1 MKKKLTR
8 LFSVL
13 LAAVLVLGT
22 LPVSAMGTDVA
33 DPPASAVDDTPAEVS
48 AAEPEEEASVVD
60 ETPDGE
66 EAQSGE
72 VEAAATYASADV
84 QYKIVHLDCG
94 RKYFSKEWIIALL
107 YEMQNDGYNQLQLAF
122 GNDGLRFLL
131 NDMTFTA
138 NGTTYDNDTVVAKVK
153 AGNMAQNSSGDES
166 YLTEDEMDAII
177 AKADELG
184 IEIVPLLN
192 LPGHANAI
200 LDIADDA
207 YNASYSDNTLNVSNA
222 EAVNFAMA
230 IFQKYVDYFAE
241 KGCRFF
247 NFGADEYA
255 NDVKDGGA
263 FSFSRLGQTGYAN
276 FAAFINGLAGYID
289 GKSVDGANMIPRAF
303 NDGLYYMNSTD
314 HRVYSGFYTMDTTTY
329 SNIKKIQCCYWS
341 SGWGT
346 YPVAYAD
353 TIANNGHKMIN
364 TNGDFYYVLGKDDK
378 FDSDYSYASNFS
390 NSGFMGSTI
399 SNPVGSMFCIW
410 CDYPNAETE
419 TEVAQKTRLVL
430 RAMAQRMDNQ
440 TVSVSDNVVANG
452 FNADGTINNTVDDS
466 LIKISVGDSTEA
478 ATSGELT
485 VDGTMTLK
493 ANKTVDWT
501 TSNPSVATIAASD
514 TGAVMAAAETGA
526 VNATA
531 ITVTAVTPGEA
542 TITAAAGGK
551 TATYNVTVNDP
562 GTKDVTVTVGGT
574 TEVTVDGKVTF
585 SGNTED
591 PGIATVTT
599 KQVETEATTKY
610 TPVTTTL
617 EAGKYYISATEN
629 DPAPETEV
637 TIEKNNNSY
646 WVKVGSNY
654 NYPTASY
661 DWYNGWSYSFIRNDG
676 KTSSSVNIT
685 ASGNGFIIS
694 KNVENQEW
702 PYYTTTSYLTISNKG
717 FGATGTES
725 EAKVYF
731 YKEKTVPAKT
741 QTKITFT
748 GVAVGKTSV
757 QIGDVTYNIN
767 VVKEDLT
774 QVTPLKIE
782 YWITNARLT
791 GTTTNNDALTI
802 EAAVAYSE
810 DGLTVADL
818 VDPEGTKDSRNQEYW
833 KNVMLDT
840 QKENSSTSG
849 TELQT
854 TKAGDD
860 ETLNGTAFTKVRY
873 WEGKWQV
880 YTTDWVDVDRTPVNV
895 KYQNDQSATETY
907 SGDKNQL
914 IAYYMEVVDIHNA
927 NGESEL
933 HVNAADWGTK
943 GDGTG
948 KWGYT
953 PEPDRCS
960 VSVQLVYEDSTK
972 NPANTTA
979 DALKSKTI
987 VYGYW
992 SGGRGLGTMVFTGEN
1007 NYEIY
1012 KITAETGNMESTTS
1026 GQTVTVT
1033 SFTWDKNEEVVWGG
1047 DDQEPSA
1054 SASIGNPAK
1063 APSYTKP
1070 YDNLAW
1076 NTGSYNKN
1084 NAILIRVYVKAK
1096 ETPDS
1101 LHVHYIDATNGK
1113 NEEFYSYNINVN
1125 KGTTFDTGFALENG
1139 VLKNNTVTNN
1149 VGVTQTVESDLT
1161 KMTSIGTQYRYSKF
1175 TCKKAERDS
1184 EGKDVYLYY
1193 TFDDKV
1199 SYVVDFGTPVTI
1211 QPGDVNAA
1219 LVSADVTLTSV
1230 TVAGANHGTVKM
1242 SGTTFTYTP
1251 DSRFVSSQEGETLTV
1266 TYTGSLQTDT
1276 GIQNGSKAYQVYIYP
1291 ASNVLY
1297 EEGFL
1302 TKADGWTQE
1311 GSAQNNAQTT
1321 GKAKTADLNY
1331 GFDTTYSSLASEN
1344 GVYKAADLTT
1354 SDATKALTTSFYGNT
1369 FDLIGN
1375 CGTDTGRVV
1384 AMLTRTS
1391 GPKKV
1396 FIIDVDTRY
1405 NGGTIYQVP
1414 LMHKVLGDSDASY
1427 DVEIYASGL
1436 AENDAVVSN
1445 KVMAA
1450 SEMPDGVTA
1459 SDDILTQIL
1468 ADKGLTMDDVEYTS
1482 TSVAEELAESDAS
1495 GEAANN
1501 VKLAS
1506 EDGNS
1511 ITVHHDAGTHVEI
1524 DSFRVYRSTSATDAV
1539 AQNYDSDEQN
1549 VTYARALDVV
1559 KNQIVAYTEANS
1571 SLQVSVQD
1579 YEAKGGPQ
1587 NEIYLGKGQSIF
1599 FQSTKLANE
1608 EIQVSLRAVNTSATA
1623 NVNSKTISLATNTE
1637 MYYTITADANG
1648 KVAIVN
1654 NTDALLAIVNVKL
1667 PENVTA
1673 ADCESP
1679 SEAKTED
1686 VVSAISAALYGDE
1699 EPEVFTPET
1708 FTAKTTVTPVV
1719 RNKMVTLK
1727 VNVSSDVAYI
1737 TVNGVKYTRTGLQGL
1752 FQKTRTI
1759 RVVNTVKK
1767 GQTKT
1772 YEVVAYNADGVASET
1787 ITVTG

>member
-1 MKKKLTR
+1 MWPIP
-8 LFSVL
+8 
-13 LAAVLVLGT
+13 
-22 LPVSAMGTDVA
+22 LPVQWTTRRQKC
-33 DPPASAVDDTPAEVS
+33 PLPNRRRPLWWT
-48 AAEPEEEASVVD
+48 
-60 ETPDGE
+60 TPDGE
-66 EAQSGE
+66 KTQSGE

-94 RKYFSKEWIIALL
+94 RKYFSKDWIIALL

-131 NDMTFTA
+131 DDMSFTA
-138 NGTTYDNDTVVAKVK
+138 NGTDYSHETVVSKVE
-153 AGNMAQNSSGDES
+153 AGNKAQNNSGDERWLS
-166 YLTEDEMDAII
+166 QEEMDAII
-177 AKADELG
+177 AKANELR

-207 YNASYSDNTLNVSNA
+207 YNASGSDNTLNVSNA

-230 IFQKYVDYFAE
+230 IFQKYVDYFAA
-241 KGCRFF
+241 KGCQFF

-314 HRVYSGFYTMDTTTY
+314 RRVYSGFYTMDTTTY
-329 SNIKKIQCCYWS
+329 SNIKKIQCYYWS
-341 SGWGT
+341 SGWGS

-353 TIANNGHKMIN
+353 TISNNGHEMIN

-378 FDSDYSYASNFS
+378 FDSDYSFASNFT

-466 LIKISVGDSTEA
+466 LIKISIGDSTEA

-493 ANKTVDWT
+493 ANKQVDWT
-501 TSNPSVATIAASD
+501 TSDASVASIAVSD
-514 TGAVMAAAETGA
+514 PEAVMAAAETET

-531 ITVTAVTPGEA
+531 ITVTAKKAGSA
-542 TITAAAGGK
+542 TITATAGNK
-551 TATYNVTVNDP
+551 SATYAVTVNDP
-562 GTKDVTVTVGGT
+562 GTKNVTVTVGGT
-574 TEVTVDGKVTF
+574 TEVTVDGNYPGPFTT
-585 SGNTED
+585 GDT
-591 PGIATVTT
+591 GIATVQT
-599 KQVETEATTKY
+599 KVNENDGNVSYKLATLAEGTFYVSTKSGDNAPSVKL
-610 TPVTTTL
+610 TF
-617 EAGKYYISATEN
+617 EDAGSGQYYI
-629 DPAPETEV
+629 
-637 TIEKNNNSY
+637 KNEDGTYIYPVARFSY
-646 WVKVGSNY
+646 SSFN
-654 NYPTASY
+654 
-661 DWYNGWSYSFIRNDG
+661 WSYTINQS
-676 KTSSSVNIT
+676 KEAVAVTVN
-685 ASGNGFIIS
+685 SNGTVSIS
-694 KNVENQEW
+694 KN
-702 PYYTTTSYLTISNKG
+702 YTSYLGDKDAYLTLSENS
-717 FGATGTES
+717 FSATGD
-725 EAKVYF
+725 
-731 YKEKTVPAKT
+731 KTSLYLYEPVPGDKT
-741 QTKITFT
+741 YTTDITFK
-748 GVAVGKTSV
+748 GVAVGTTSV
-757 QIGDVTYNIN
+757 QIGGVTYNIN
-767 VVKEDLT
+767 VVKEDLAK
-774 QVTPLKIE
+774 VTPLTIE

-791 GTTTNNDALTI
+791 GTTSNKDALTI
-802 EAAVAYSE
+802 EAASVYSE

-818 VDPEGTKDSRNQEYW
+818 VDPEGTKGERTQEYW

-854 TKAGDD
+854 EKNGDD

-873 WEGKWQV
+873 WGGKWQV
-880 YTTDWVDVDRTPVNV
+880 YTTDWVDVNRTQVSV
-895 KYQNDQSATETY
+895 SYQNDKNVTETY
-907 SGDKNQL
+907 SGDRNQL
-914 IAYYMEVVDIHNA
+914 VAYYMEVVDINNA

-943 GDGTG
+943 GDGSG
-948 KWGYT
+948 DWGYN
-953 PEPDRCS
+953 PESDRCS

-972 NPANTTA
+972 NPAKTTA

-992 SGGRGLGTMVFTGEN
+992 AGGRGLGTMVFTGAN

-1012 KITAETGNMESTTS
+1012 KITAETGDMVSTTS

-1033 SFTWDKNEEVVWGG
+1033 NFTWDENEEVVWGG
-1047 DDQEPSA
+1047 DDQTPAA

-1063 APSYTKP
+1063 APNYTAP

-1076 NTGSYNKN
+1076 NTGSYNRN

-1096 ETPDS
+1096 ATPDS

-1125 KGTTFDTGFALENG
+1125 QGTTFNDGFALENG
-1139 VLKNNTVTNN
+1139 ALKNNTVENN

-1161 KMTSIGTQYRYSKF
+1161 KMTSIGAQYRYSKF
-1175 TCKKAERDS
+1175 TCTNAARAEN
-1184 EGKDVYLYY
+1184 GKDVYLYY
-1193 TFDDKV
+1193 TFDDTV

-1211 QPGDVNAA
+1211 QPSDVNDA
-1219 LVSADVTLTSV
+1219 LVATGVELTSV
-1230 TVAGANHGTVKM
+1230 AVAGANHGTVKI

-1266 TYTGSLQTDT
+1266 TYTGNLKTDT

-1297 EEGFL
+1297 EENFL
-1302 TKADGWTQE
+1302 TGADGWTDASVAHTDPQQTQKVGDSNKNVFGYD
-1311 GSAQNNAQTT
+1311 GSYESATNN
-1321 GKAKTADLNY
+1321 
-1331 GFDTTYSSLASEN
+1331 N
-1344 GVYKAADLTT
+1344 GVWKATGLKPNNPTQPLTT
-1354 SDATKALTTSFYGNT
+1354 TFYGNT
-1369 FDLIGN
+1369 FDLIGT
-1375 CGTDTGRVV
+1375 CGYHTGKVMLLIKTTDETPSRAKIV
-1384 AMLTRTS
+1384 
-1391 GPKKV
+1391 
-1396 FIIDVDTRY
+1396 IIDTRY
-1405 NGGTIYQVP
+1405 NDGNGEGTTAIQQVP
-1414 LMHKVLGDSDASY
+1414 LAHVDMGKDATY
-1427 DVEIYASGL
+1427 DVKVYASGL
-1436 AENDAVVSN
+1436 AATNTLSSQTVAAASVYDTYDASNDEIAAILEENGLTADQVEITTTSAMGESEVVASVRTAAVAANDA
-1445 KVMAA
+1445 A
-1450 SEMPDGVTA
+1450 T
-1459 SDDILTQIL
+1459 T
-1468 ADKGLTMDDVEYTS
+1468 VEH
-1482 TSVAEELAESDAS
+1482 
-1495 GEAANN
+1495 GE
-1501 VKLAS
+1501 
-1506 EDGNS
+1506 GNL
-1511 ITVHHDAGTHVEI
+1511 VEI
-1524 DSFRVYRSTSATDAV
+1524 DGFRVYRSTTDEV
-1539 AQNYDSDEQN
+1539 ANNYPANEN
-1549 VTYARALDVV
+1549 GVTYSNILDVV
-1559 KNQIVAYTEANS
+1559 KNEITAYSEKDGSLNINVQQYEAN
-1571 SLQVSVQD
+1571 
-1579 YEAKGGPQ
+1579 GGPQ
-1587 NEIYLGKGQSIF
+1587 NEIYLASGQSIYF
-1599 FQSTKLANE
+1599 RSDNLKGKQV
-1608 EIQVSLRAVNTSATA
+1608 QVSLRAVNSTATA
-1623 NVNSKTISLATNTE
+1623 NVNGRDLIMLTTNTE
-1637 MYYTITADANG
+1637 MYYTVAPNANG
-1648 KVAIVN
+1648 EVMIAN
-1654 NTDALLAIVNVKL
+1654 NTENTLLAIGNVKL
-1667 PENVTA
+1667 PEGVTA
-1673 ADCESP
+1673 EECTSASAADKNSI
-1679 SEAKTED
+1679 
-1686 VVSAISAALYGDE
+1686 ISALQAVLGGGE

-1752 FQKTRTI
+1752 FRKTRTI

-1772 YEVVAYNADGVASET
+1772 YEVVAYNADGVASKT

>member
-13 LAAVLVLGT
+13 LAAVLVFGT

-48 AAEPEEEASVVD
+48 AAEPEEASVVD

-72 VEAAATYASADV
+72 VETAATYASADV

-94 RKYFSKEWIIALL
+94 RKYFSKDWIIALL
-107 YEMQNDGYNQLQLAF
+107 YEMKNDGYNQLQLAF

-131 NDMTFTA
+131 DDMSFEA

-153 AGNMAQNSSGDES
+153 AGNKAQNSSGDES
-166 YLTEDEMDAII
+166 YLTQSEMDAIL
-177 AKADELG
+177 AKANELD

-207 YNASYSDNTLNVSNA
+207 YNASGSDNTLDVSNA
-222 EAVNFAMA
+222 KAVNFAMA

-241 KGCRFF
+241 KGCQFF

-255 NDVKDGGA
+255 NDAKDGGA

-289 GKSVDGANMIPRAF
+289 GKNVDGANMIPRAF

-314 HRVYSGFYTMDTTTY
+314 CRVYSGFYTMDTTTY

-341 SGWGT
+341 SGWGS

-378 FDSDYSYASNFS
+378 FDSDYSYASNFT

-419 TEVAQKTRLVL
+419 TEVAKKTRLVL
-430 RAMAQRMDNQ
+430 RAMAQRMNNE

-466 LIKISVGDSTEA
+466 LIKISIGDSTEA
-478 ATSGELT
+478 ASSATLSVDGSMILSASKAVVWDTENTDVVELTPVVADGANAIEAEKVQVTALKAGSAQITATSG
-485 VDGTMTLK
+485 DQ
-493 ANKTVDWT
+493 
-501 TSNPSVATIAASD
+501 
-514 TGAVMAAAETGA
+514 
-526 VNATA
+526 TA
-531 ITVTAVTPGEA
+531 
-542 TITAAAGGK
+542 
-551 TATYNVTVNDP
+551 YFS
-562 GTKDVTVTVGGT
+562 
-574 TEVTVDGKVTF
+574 VTVDAPVEKTITVAKGKSVTETATGEA
-585 SGNTED
+585 SITTQPDTTIADVKVDTKPVPGETSYTLVTSNTLAAGD
-591 PGIATVTT
+591 YYIATN
-599 KQVETEATTKY
+599 ANGSNLLG
-610 TPVTTTL
+610 P
-617 EAGKYYISATEN
+617 
-629 DPAPETEV
+629 V
-637 TIEKNNNSY
+637 TIEKDNDGY
-646 WVKVGSNY
+646 YVKYKNDY
-654 NYPTASY
+654 YYP
-661 DWYNGWSYSFIRNDG
+661 SYSG
-676 KTSSSVNIT
+676 AQTGQLTVNIT
-685 ASGNGFIIS
+685 KNGNGFGVS
-694 KNVENQEW
+694 RTLYGG
-702 PYYTTTSYLTISNKG
+702 YYTYYLTVSNG
-717 FGATGTES
+717 ELDATSRQT
-725 EAKVYF
+725 ALYF
-731 YKEKTVPAKT
+731 YTQKTTETTK
-741 QTKITFT
+741 QTTITFT
-748 GVAVGKTSV
+748 GKKVGETTAT
-757 QIGDVTYNIN
+757 IGGVIYHIKVTAA
-767 VVKEDLT
+767 DLSE
-774 QVTPLKIE
+774 VTPLTIE
-782 YWITNARLT
+782 YWITNSRLT
-791 GTTTNNDALTI
+791 GTTSNKDALTI
-802 EAAVAYSE
+802 KAASAYSE

-818 VDPEGTKDSRNQEYW
+818 VDPKGTKDSRIQEYW

-854 TKAGDD
+854 TKQGDD

-873 WEGKWQV
+873 WGGKWQV
-880 YTTDWVDVDRTPVNV
+880 YTTDWVDVNRTQVRV
-895 KYQNDQSATETY
+895 TYRNDQNATETY
-907 SGDKNQL
+907 SGDRNQL
-914 IAYYMEVVDIHNA
+914 VAYYMEVVNIENKD
-927 NGESEL
+927 GESEL

-948 KWGYT
+948 NWGYT

-972 NPANTTA
+972 NPAKTTA

-992 SGGRGLGTMVFTGEN
+992 DGGRGLGTMVFTGKN

-1012 KITAETGNMESTTS
+1012 KITAETGTMTSTAS
-1026 GQTVTVT
+1026 GSNTVTVT
-1033 SFTWDKNEEVVWGG
+1033 GFTWMNNEEVVWGG

-1054 SASIGNPAK
+1054 SASIGNPTRK
-1063 APSYTKP
+1063 PSYEGS

-1076 NTGSYNKN
+1076 NTSNYNKN

-1101 LHVHYIDATNGK
+1101 LHVHYIDATGGK
-1113 NEEFYSYNINVN
+1113 NDEFYSYNINV
-1125 KGTTFDTGFALENG
+1125 KQGTTFDNDFALENEA
-1139 VLKNNTVTNN
+1139 LKNNTVINN
-1149 VGVTQTVESDLT
+1149 VGVTQTVESDLK
-1161 KMTSIGTQYRYSKF
+1161 KMTSIGTQYRYSDF
-1175 TCKKAERDS
+1175 TCFKAERSD

-1193 TFDDKV
+1193 TFNDTV
-1199 SYVVDFGTPVTI
+1199 SFIVDFGTPVKI
-1211 QPGDVNAA
+1211 QPGNVNDA
-1219 LVSADVTLTSV
+1219 LVSTGVELTSV
-1230 TVAGANHGTVKM
+1230 AVTGANHGTVKI

-1266 TYTGSLQTDT
+1266 TYTGSLKTDT

-1302 TKADGWTQE
+1302 TGATGWTDASVEHTTAQE
-1311 GSAQNNAQTT
+1311 TQKVGDTNKSVFGYDTSYASATNN
-1321 GKAKTADLNY
+1321 
-1331 GFDTTYSSLASEN
+1331 N
-1344 GVYKAADLTT
+1344 GVWKATGLNTSALTKPLTT
-1354 SDATKALTTSFYGNT
+1354 NFYGNT

-1375 CGTDTGRVV
+1375 CAPDSGRVIMV
-1384 AMLTRTS
+1384 IKGDDGKGRA
-1391 GPKKV
+1391 V
-1396 FIIDVDTRY
+1396 DVDTRY
-1405 NGGTIYQVP
+1405 SSGKIYQVP
-1414 LMHKVLGDSDASY
+1414 LAHVVMGDTDKNYS
-1427 DVEIYASGL
+1427 VMIYASGL
-1436 AENDAVVSN
+1436 ASKTDTDTAPRGVATMSIDDANIEADDLLAQVLEEN
-1445 KVMAA
+1445 
-1450 SEMPDGVTA
+1450 
-1459 SDDILTQIL
+1459 
-1468 ADKGLTMDDVEYTS
+1468 GLSMDDVEYV
-1482 TSVAEELAESDAS
+1482 SVSAMDNANVVTADDSDDAVAIYANDAK
-1495 GEAANN
+1495 AA
-1501 VKLAS
+1501 AYQS
-1506 EDGNS
+1506 
-1511 ITVHHDAGTHVEI
+1511 GTHVEI
-1524 DSFRVYRSTSATDAV
+1524 DGFRVYRSTNDDV
-1539 AQNYDSDEQN
+1539 ASNYPTNEKN
-1549 VTYARALDVV
+1549 VDYKRILDVV
-1559 KNQIVAYTEANS
+1559 KGEITAYSDNNGQLKIDVQQYEAN
-1571 SLQVSVQD
+1571 
-1579 YEAKGGPQ
+1579 GGPQ
-1587 NEIYLGKGQSIF
+1587 NEIYLANGQSVF
-1599 FQSTKLANE
+1599 FQSTELANKDV
-1608 EIQVSLRAVNTSATA
+1608 QVSLRAVNTNATA
-1623 NVNSKTISLATNTE
+1623 SVANTQISLASNTE
-1637 MYYTITADANG
+1637 MYYTLKADETG
-1648 KVAIVN
+1648 KVTIAN
-1654 NTDALLAIVNVKL
+1654 NRDGLLAIGNVKL
-1667 PENVTA
+1667 PKSVTTDSIQSA
-1673 ADCESP
+1673 
-1679 SEAKTED
+1679 SEAGDEAVIT
-1686 VVSAISAALYGDE
+1686 ALKSVLYTDE

-1752 FQKTRTI
+1752 FRKTRTI

>member
-48 AAEPEEEASVVD
+48 AAEPEEASVVD

-66 EAQSGE
+66 AAQSGE
-72 VEAAATYASADV
+72 VEAAAVESTKAPALEDKPYN
-84 QYKIVHLDCG
+84 IFFLDCG
-94 RKYFSKEWIIALL
+94 RKYYSVDSIK
-107 YEMQNDGYNQLQLAF
+107 QLIDNASAAGFNYIQLAV

-131 NDMTFTA
+131 DDMSLTV
-138 NGTTYDNDTVVAKVK
+138 NGTTYDSDKVSSAIH
-153 AGNMAQNSSGDES
+153 AGNEAYYNFDVDE
-166 YLTEDEMDAII
+166 LTQSEMDTIIAYANEKGMGVIPCVNTPGHMDAILSAANSLTGTTCSYNGSVRTI
-177 AKADELG
+177 DVTNKTAVAFTQA
-184 IEIVPLLN
+184 LL
-192 LPGHANAI
+192 
-200 LDIADDA
+200 
-207 YNASYSDNTLNVSNA
+207 
-222 EAVNFAMA
+222 
-230 IFQKYVDYFAE
+230 QKYIDYFAG
-241 KGCRFF
+241 KGCKLF
-247 NFGADEYA
+247 NMGADEYA
-255 NDVKDGGA
+255 NDKYDSGSMG
-263 FSFSRLGQTGYAN
+263 FGNLQSTGKYSYYVQYVN
-276 FAAFINGLAGYID
+276 QVAAMI
-289 GKSVDGANMIPRAF
+289 KKANMTPMAF
-303 NDGLYYMNSTD
+303 NDGIYFKSNTSSGTIDTD
-314 HRVYSGFYTMDTTTY
+314 IVV
-329 SNIKKIQCCYWS
+329 CYWS
-341 SGWGT
+341 AGWGI
-346 YPVAYAD
+346 YNPMPASDLAD
-353 TIANNGHKMIN
+353 MGFRLIN
-364 TNGDFYYVLGKDDK
+364 THGDYYWVLGKTDAQCSAEKASK
-378 FDSDYSYASNFS
+378 FDPKTFQ
-390 NSGFMGSTI
+390 GSTI
-399 SNPVGSMFCIW
+399 DDPLGSMFCIW
-410 CDYPNAETE
+410 ADYPGAETE
-419 TEVAQKTRLVL
+419 ADVITKTAATIEAFGATLPKDEIVISSAANNGGQLETNGTMEL
-430 RAMAQRMDNQ
+430 RA
-440 TVSVSDNVVANG
+440 
-452 FNADGTINNTVDDS
+452 
-466 LIKISVGDSTEA
+466 
-478 ATSGELT
+478 
-485 VDGTMTLK
+485 
-493 ANKTVDWT
+493 NKKVDWT
-501 TSNPSVATIAASD
+501 TSNPSVASIAASG
-514 TGAVMAAAETGA
+514 TEAVMAAAETGTA
-526 VNATA
+526 TVNATA
-531 ITVTAVTPGEA
+531 ITVTAVAPGDA

-551 TATYNVTVNDP
+551 TATYNVTVNAP
-562 GTKDVTVTVGGT
+562 GTKNVTVTVGGT
-574 TEVTVDGKVTF
+574 TDVTVDGNVTGTYET
-585 SGNTED
+585 GNT
-591 PGIATVTT
+591 GIATVTT
-599 KQVETEATTKY
+599 KQVETEPGTKY
-610 TPVTTTL
+610 TPVTTVTP
-617 EAGKYYISATEN
+617 GTYYVSTNGNDSAPT
-629 DPAPETEV
+629 TQI
-637 TIEKNNNSY
+637 TIEKTGSQY
-646 WVKVGSNY
+646 YVKSGNTYCYPNAYY
-654 NYPTASY
+654 NYDY
-661 DWYNGWSYSFIRNDG
+661 YNFGWIYYLTQT
-676 KTSSSVNIT
+676 KSSVSIT
-685 ASGNGFIIS
+685 ASDGGFYIS
-694 KNVENQEW
+694 KSS
-702 PYYTTTSYLTISNKG
+702 TSSMGSTTSYLTIKNG
-717 FGATGTES
+717 ELDATGTQS
-725 EAKVYF
+725 EAKLYF
-731 YKEKTVPAKT
+731 YKEENVPAKT

-748 GVAVGKTSV
+748 GVSVGTTSV
-757 QIGDVTYNIN
+757 KIGDVTYNIN

-774 QVTPLKIE
+774 KVTPLKIE

-953 PEPDRCS
+953 PESDRCS

-1012 KITAETGNMESTTS
+1012 KITAETGDMESTTS

-1113 NEEFYSYNINVN
+1113 NEEFYSYNINV
-1125 KGTTFDTGFALENG
+1125 KQGTTFDTRFALENG
-1139 VLKNNTVTNN
+1139 ALKYNTVTNN

-1193 TFDDKV
+1193 TFDDTV

-1211 QPGDVNAA
+1211 QPRDVNAA
-1219 LVSADVTLTSV
+1219 LVAENVALNEV
-1230 TVAGANHGTVKM
+1230 TVAGANHGTVET
-1242 SGTTFTYTP
+1242 SGSTFTYTP

-1266 TYTGSLQTDT
+1266 TYTGELKTED
-1276 GIQNGSKAYQVYIYP
+1276 GIQHGSKAYQVYIYP

-1302 TKADGWTQE
+1302 TGADGWTDASVEHTTAQE
-1311 GSAQNNAQTT
+1311 TQQAKEDNKNVFGYDGSYTSATNN
-1321 GKAKTADLNY
+1321 
-1331 GFDTTYSSLASEN
+1331 N
-1344 GVYKAADLTT
+1344 GVWKATELNTSALTKPLTT
-1354 SDATKALTTSFYGNT
+1354 NFYGNT

-1375 CGTDTGRVV
+1375 CAPDSGRVIMV
-1384 AMLTRTS
+1384 IKGDDGKGRA
-1391 GPKKV
+1391 V
-1396 FIIDVDTRY
+1396 DVDTRY
-1405 NGGTIYQVP
+1405 SSGTIYQVP
-1414 LMHKVLGDSDASY
+1414 LAHVVMGDTDKNYS
-1427 DVEIYASGL
+1427 VMIYASGL
-1436 AENDAVVSN
+1436 ASKTDTDTAPRGVATMSIDDAN
-1445 KVMAA
+1445 IEA
-1450 SEMPDGVTA
+1450 
-1459 SDDILTQIL
+1459 DDLLTQVL
-1468 ADKGLTMDDVEYTS
+1468 EENGLSMDDVEYV
-1482 TSVAEELAESDAS
+1482 SVSAMDNANVVAADDPDDAVAIYANDAK
-1495 GEAANN
+1495 AA
-1501 VKLAS
+1501 AYQS
-1506 EDGNS
+1506 
-1511 ITVHHDAGTHVEI
+1511 GTHVEI
-1524 DSFRVYRSTSATDAV
+1524 DGFRVYRSTNDDV
-1539 AQNYDSDEQN
+1539 ASNYPTNEKN
-1549 VTYARALDVV
+1549 VDYKRILDVV
-1559 KNQIVAYTEANS
+1559 KGEITAYSDKNGQLTINVQQYEAN
-1571 SLQVSVQD
+1571 
-1579 YEAKGGPQ
+1579 GGPQ
-1587 NEIYLGKGQSIF
+1587 NEIYLANGQSVF
-1599 FQSTKLANE
+1599 FQSDDLANKE
-1608 EIQVSLRAVNTSATA
+1608 VQVSLRAVNADATA
-1623 NVNSKTISLATNTE
+1623 SVAGTQISLASNTE
-1637 MYYTITADANG
+1637 MYYTLKADENG
-1648 KVAIVN
+1648 KVTIANTGNGLFAIG
-1654 NTDALLAIVNVKL
+1654 NVKL
-1667 PENVTA
+1667 PQTITTDSIQSA
-1673 ADCESP
+1673 
-1679 SEAKTED
+1679 SEAGDEAVIT
-1686 VVSAISAALYGDE
+1686 ALKSVLYTDE

>member
-48 AAEPEEEASVVD
+48 AAEPEEASVVD

-72 VEAAATYASADV
+72 VEAATVESTEAPALEDKPYN
-84 QYKIVHLDCG
+84 IFFLDCG
-94 RKYFSKEWIIALL
+94 RKYYSVDSIK
-107 YEMQNDGYNQLQLAF
+107 QLIDNASAAGFNYIQLAV

-131 NDMTFTA
+131 DDMSLTV
-138 NGTTYDNDTVVAKVK
+138 NGTTYDSTKVSSAIH
-153 AGNMAQNSSGDES
+153 AGNEAYYNFDVDELTQREMDTIIAYANSKGMGVIPCVNSPGH
-166 YLTEDEMDAII
+166 MDAILSA
-177 AKADELG
+177 AKSLTGKTCSYNGSVRTIDVTNKTA
-184 IEIVPLLN
+184 VAFTQALL
-192 LPGHANAI
+192 
-200 LDIADDA
+200 
-207 YNASYSDNTLNVSNA
+207 
-222 EAVNFAMA
+222 
-230 IFQKYVDYFAE
+230 QKYIDYFAG
-241 KGCRFF
+241 KGCQLF
-247 NFGADEYA
+247 NMGADEYA
-255 NDVKDGGA
+255 NDKYDSGSMG
-263 FSFSRLGQTGYAN
+263 FGNLQSTGKYSYYVQYVN
-276 FAAFINGLAGYID
+276 QVAAMIKTAGM
-289 GKSVDGANMIPRAF
+289 NPMAF
-303 NDGLYYMNSTD
+303 NDGIYFNYNTS
-314 HRVYSGFYTMDTTTY
+314 SGTFDDD
-329 SNIKKIQCCYWS
+329 IIVCYWS
-341 SGWGT
+341 NGWSGYTPMPASNLASMGFR
-346 YPVAYAD
+346 
-353 TIANNGHKMIN
+353 MIN
-364 TNGDFYYVLGKDDK
+364 TNGAYYWVLGKTDAQCSAAK
-378 FDSDYSYASNFS
+378 A
-390 NSGFMGSTI
+390 SGFDRTAFPGDATI
-399 SNPVGSMFCIW
+399 ENPLGSMFCIW
-410 CDYPNAETE
+410 ADYPGAETE
-419 TEVAQKTRLVL
+419 AGVINKTADTIAAFGARLPKDGIVISDAANNGGQLETGKTMVL
-430 RAMAQRMDNQ
+430 
-440 TVSVSDNVVANG
+440 T
-452 FNADGTINNTVDDS
+452 
-466 LIKISVGDSTEA
+466 
-478 ATSGELT
+478 
-485 VDGTMTLK
+485 
-493 ANKTVDWT
+493 ANKKVDWT
-501 TSNPSVATIAASD
+501 TSNPSVASIAASG
-514 TGAVMAAAETGA
+514 TEAVMAAAETA
-526 VNATA
+526 TVNATA
-531 ITVTAVTPGEA
+531 ITVKAVAPGDA

-551 TATYNVTVNDP
+551 TATYNVTVNAP
-562 GTKDVTVTVGGT
+562 GTQTVTVTVGGT
-574 TEVTVDGKVTF
+574 KEVTVDDDVTGTYET
-585 SGNTED
+585 GNT
-591 PGIATVTT
+591 GIATVTT
-599 KQVETEATTKY
+599 EQVQAEAGTKY
-610 TPVTTTL
+610 TPVTTVTP
-617 EAGKYYISATEN
+617 GTYFVSTNGNDSAPT
-629 DPAPETEV
+629 TQI
-637 TIEKNNNSY
+637 TIEKTGNQY
-646 WVKVGSNY
+646 YVKSGNTY
-654 NYPTASY
+654 YYPNAYYYSGY
-661 DWYNGWSYSFIRNDG
+661 GWYYYCTSA
-676 KTSSSVNIT
+676 SSSVSVT
-685 ASGNGFIIS
+685 ASDGGFYIS
-694 KNVENQEW
+694 KSINVNWNE
-702 PYYTTTSYLTISNKG
+702 TTSYLTIKNGELS
-717 FGATGTES
+717 ATGTQS
-725 EAKVYF
+725 EAKLYF
-731 YKEKTVPAKT
+731 YKEENVPART

-748 GVAVGKTSV
+748 GVSVGTTSV
-757 QIGDVTYNIN
+757 TIGDVTYNIN

-774 QVTPLKIE
+774 KVTPLEIQ
-782 YWITNARLT
+782 YWITNSRLT
-791 GTTTNNDALTI
+791 GTTTNKDALTI
-802 EAAVAYSE
+802 EATDAYSE
-810 DGLTVADL
+810 EGLDVATL
-818 VDPEGTKDSRNQEYW
+818 VDPKGTKGGRTQEYW

-840 QKENSSTSG
+840 QKKNSSTSG

-854 TKAGDD
+854 EKNGDD
-860 ETLNGTAFTKVRY
+860 ETLNGTTFTKVRY
-873 WEGKWQV
+873 WGGKWQV

-895 KYQNDQSATETY
+895 TYQNDQNATETY

-1012 KITAETGNMESTTS
+1012 KITAETGDMESTTS

-1047 DDQEPSA
+1047 DDQTPAA

-1063 APSYTKP
+1063 APSYTEP

-1076 NTGSYNKN
+1076 NTSNYNKN

-1125 KGTTFDTGFALENG
+1125 QGTTFDTGFALKNG
-1139 VLKNNTVTNN
+1139 ALKNNTVTNN

-1175 TCKKAERDS
+1175 TCIKAERKS

-1193 TFDDKV
+1193 TFNDKV

-1211 QPGDVNAA
+1211 QPGDVNDA
-1219 LVSADVTLTSV
+1219 LVATDVELTSV
-1230 TVAGANHGTVKM
+1230 AVTGANHGTVEK

-1266 TYTGSLQTDT
+1266 TYTGNLKTDT

-1297 EEGFL
+1297 EENFL
-1302 TKADGWTQE
+1302 TDADGWTKE
-1311 GSAQNNAQTT
+1311 SSAQNNAQTT

-1344 GVYKAADLTT
+1344 GVYKAAGLTT
-1354 SDATKALTTSFYGNT
+1354 STATKALTTSFYGNT

-1391 GPKKV
+1391 GTKKV

-1436 AENDAVVSN
+1436 AENDVVVSN

-1506 EDGNS
+1506 ENGDS
-1511 ITVHHDAGTHVEI
+1511 TKVHHVAGTHVEI
-1524 DSFRVYRSTSATDAV
+1524 DSFRVYRSTSDTDAV

-1559 KNQIVAYTEANS
+1559 KNQIVAYTEANR
-1571 SLQVSVQD
+1571 SLQVRVQD

-1587 NEIYLGKGQSIF
+1587 NEIYLAKEQSIF
-1599 FQSTKLANE
+1599 FQNTKLAGKD
-1608 EIQVSLRAVNTSATA
+1608 IQVSLRAVNNSATA
-1623 NVNSKTISLATNTE
+1623 NVNGSTILLATNTE

-1667 PENVTA
+1667 PEGVTA
-1673 ADCESP
+1673 ADCVSS

>member
-33 DPPASAVDDTPAEVS
+33 NPPASAVDDTPAEVS
-48 AAEPEEEASVVD
+48 AAEPEEASVVD

-66 EAQSGE
+66 KAQSGE

-94 RKYFSKEWIIALL
+94 RKYFSKDWIIALL

-131 NDMTFTA
+131 NDMSFTA

-153 AGNMAQNSSGDES
+153 AGNKTQNNSGDER
-166 YLTEDEMDAII
+166 YLTEAEMDEII
-177 AKADELG
+177 VKANELG

-207 YNASYSDNTLNVSNA
+207 YNASGSDNTLNVSNA

-230 IFQKYVDYFAE
+230 IFQKYVDYFAA

-255 NDVKDGGA
+255 NDADDGGA

-314 HRVYSGFYTMDTTTY
+314 RRVYSGFYTMDTTTY

-341 SGWGT
+341 SGWDS

-353 TIANNGHKMIN
+353 TISNNGHEMIN

-378 FDSDYSYASNFS
+378 FDSDYSYASNFT
-390 NSGFMGSTI
+390 NSVFMGSTI
-399 SNPVGSMFCIW
+399 SKPVGSMFCIW

-466 LIKISVGDSTEA
+466 LIKISLGDSTEA

-493 ANKTVDWT
+493 ANKQVAWSVNDETVVQL
-501 TSNPSVATIAASD
+501 TSADATAAYSNEV
-514 TGAVMAAAETGA
+514 TATA
-526 VNATA
+526 VNVKALKA
-531 ITVTAVTPGEA
+531 GNA

-551 TATYNVTVNDP
+551 TATYAVTVSEP
-562 GTKDVTVTVGGT
+562 GTKNVTVTVGGT
-574 TEVTVDGKVTF
+574 TEVTVDGNYPGPFTT
-585 SGNTED
+585 GNT
-591 PGIATVTT
+591 GIATVQT
-599 KQVETEATTKY
+599 KVNENDGNVSYKLATLAEGTFYVSASANDTEPSATLTF
-610 TPVTTTL
+610 
-617 EAGKYYISATEN
+617 EDAGNGEYYIKDSDGNYIYPVARF
-629 DPAPETEV
+629 
-637 TIEKNNNSY
+637 SY
-646 WVKVGSNY
+646 SSFN
-654 NYPTASY
+654 
-661 DWYNGWSYSFIRNDG
+661 WSYAINQS
-676 KTSSSVNIT
+676 KEAVAVTVN
-685 ASGNGFIIS
+685 SNGTVSIS
-694 KNVENQEW
+694 KN
-702 PYYTTTSYLTISNKG
+702 YTTRYWGDKDAYLTLSGNS
-717 FGATGTES
+717 FSATGD
-725 EAKVYF
+725 
-731 YKEKTVPAKT
+731 KTSLYLYEPVPGDKT
-741 QTKITFT
+741 YTTDITFK
-748 GVAVGKTSV
+748 GVAVGTTSV

-767 VVKEDLT
+767 VIAEDLT
-774 QVTPLKIE
+774 QVTPLTIE
-782 YWITNARLT
+782 YWITNARPI
-791 GTTTNNDALTI
+791 GTTNKQNSVSITATQ
-802 EAAVAYSE
+802 AYSE
-810 DGLTVADL
+810 EGVEVADL
-818 VDPEGTKDSRNQEYW
+818 VDPKAQKDGRTQEYW
-833 KNVMLDT
+833 KTVMLDT
-840 QKENSSTSG
+840 QKTNNSTSG

-854 TKAGDD
+854 EKNGDD
-860 ETLNGTAFTKVRY
+860 ETLNGTTFTKVRY

-880 YTTDWVDVDRTPVNV
+880 YTTTWVDVNRTQVNV
-895 KYQNDQSATETY
+895 NYTDKDESKTY
-907 SGDKNQL
+907 SGDRNQL
-914 IAYYMEVVDIHNA
+914 VAYYMEVVDINNA

-948 KWGYT
+948 NWGYS

-972 NPANTTA
+972 NPAKTTA
-979 DALKSKTI
+979 NALKSKTI

-992 SGGRGLGTMVFTGEN
+992 AGGRGLGTMLFTGEN

-1012 KITAETGNMESTTS
+1012 KITAETGDMESTTS

-1033 SFTWDKNEEVVWGG
+1033 SFTWDENEEVVWGG

-1054 SASIGNPAK
+1054 SASIGNPARK
-1063 APSYTKP
+1063 PSYEGS

-1076 NTGSYNKN
+1076 NTGSYNRN

-1113 NEEFYSYNINVN
+1113 NEEFYSYNINV
-1125 KGTTFDTGFALENG
+1125 KQGTTFDTGFALENG
-1139 VLKNNTVTNN
+1139 ALKNNTVTNN

-1175 TCKKAERDS
+1175 TCINAERDS

-1199 SYVVDFGTPVTI
+1199 SYIVDFGTPVKI
-1211 QPGDVNAA
+1211 QPGDVNDA
-1219 LVSADVTLTSV
+1219 LVSTDVELTSV
-1230 TVAGANHGTVKM
+1230 AVTGANHGTVEI

-1266 TYTGSLQTDT
+1266 TYTGKLQTDA

-1302 TKADGWTQE
+1302 TGADGWTDASVEHTTAQE
-1311 GSAQNNAQTT
+1311 TQKVGDTDKNVFGYDASYAGDKENNIEAVTGQNGAWTIDGLAPKQLSA
-1321 GKAKTADLNY
+1321 
-1331 GFDTTYSSLASEN
+1331 
-1344 GVYKAADLTT
+1344 
-1354 SDATKALTTSFYGNT
+1354 ALTTSFYGNT
-1369 FDLIGN
+1369 FDLIGD
-1375 CGTDTGRVV
+1375 CDPTTGRV
-1384 AMLTRTS
+1384 MLVITKNGANGKHTS
-1391 GPKKV
+1391 IV
-1396 FIIDVDTRY
+1396 DIDTRY
-1405 NGGTIYQVP
+1405 YDGSISQVP
-1414 LMHKVLGDSDASY
+1414 LAHVDMTTGKFGDDDALCTVKV
-1427 DVEIYASGL
+1427 YASGL
-1436 AENDAVVSN
+1436 EAKDVDAPRGVATMSLDGAATEIDDLLAQVLEENN
-1445 KVMAA
+1445 
-1450 SEMPDGVTA
+1450 
-1459 SDDILTQIL
+1459 
-1468 ADKGLTMDDVEYTS
+1468 LTMDDVEYTS
-1482 TSVAEELAESDAS
+1482 TSVMENGALTA
-1495 GEAANN
+1495 
-1501 VKLAS
+1501 VAS
-1506 EDGNS
+1506 EVPGDAIATYANDT
-1511 ITVHHDAGTHVEI
+1511 IHFDAGDHVAI
-1524 DSFRVYRSTSATDAV
+1524 SGFRVYRSTTDDVAKNNYPDNEKNLTYWNILDAV
-1539 AQNYDSDEQN
+1539 NGETITAYRDNNKVTNIEVANY
-1549 VTYARALDVV
+1549 
-1559 KNQIVAYTEANS
+1559 EAN
-1571 SLQVSVQD
+1571 
-1579 YEAKGGPQ
+1579 GGPQ
-1587 NEIYLGKGQSIF
+1587 NEIYLRGNSSVAVKVTDPTVDS
-1599 FQSTKLANE
+1599 
-1608 EIQVSLRAVNTSATA
+1608 IQVSLRAVNETA
-1623 NVNSKTISLATNTE
+1623 SYNKKEITTNAE
-1637 MYYTITADANG
+1637 LYYTIKKDNNG
-1648 KVAIVN
+1648 NFVIT
-1654 NTDALLAIVNVKL
+1654 NTGDGILAIGNVKI
-1667 PENVTA
+1667 PSSITQ
-1673 ADCESP
+1673 ADITPASEMNLDELLESVN
-1679 SEAKTED
+1679 ATY
-1686 VVSAISAALYGDE
+1686 SAVNE
-1699 EPEVFTPET
+1699 EPEVFVPET
-1708 FTAKTTVTPVV
+1708 FTAKTTSTPVI
-1719 RNKMVTLK
+1719 RNKVVTLK

-1752 FQKTRTI
+1752 FQATRTI
-1759 RVVNTVKK
+1759 RVVNTVPKN
-1767 GQTKT
+1767 QTKT
-1772 YEVVAYNADGVASET
+1772 YEIVAYNADGVASET